1 MNRNRI
7 ISAFSSLLPSVGGAL
22 GWVFLALLLCLSAC
36 SEHEGTGDDIDVPTV
51 PVKLIVALPQRI
63 VGTKKPATRMTE
75 EVVQEGQDAEN
86 FRGIDDVRMLC
97 FKTYPTENSYK
108 SGQIIQMN
116 SLANDA
122 VHENSDEDYTV
133 NQDVEVPVGT
143 THFSFYGRAAD
154 APRTHE
160 ERMHFGIIETVGL
173 NRSSYNGNNGIRF
186 RPVPICNST
195 EPCGGSPA
203 GQALLGLL
211 NDLVTMRSTEPAP
224 EDRWSTAGNMY
235 LEESFKTI
243 SAMRTLSSFSVQYVL
258 GKVWMVLNMMKDG
271 MPGYELCSM
280 LIQKI
285 EDSCGEV
292 PDPKSDKIVLDE
304 RFQGFPDDIHLPA
317 GAARVFLN
325 TETWRF
331 EEPAVQAYGKKLDVA
346 AMSDYAYPMNLHYQV
361 ISDLVASDSLVLP
374 ETLAA
379 IAEQQAGEGTGG
391 DNQNPTGGDNQNP
404 TSGDNQNPTGGDDQ
418 NPTGDGSGD
427 QTGSEETNSQYQG
440 WQNLLDSVYVD
451 ASPVVKGST
460 QSVAMVQQIQY
471 AVGQLAL
478 RARLENGTL
487 YDARGKAVD
496 VSNGFTLKGYIIGGQ
511 REVDYAFQ
519 PVEGSREYAIYDT
532 DINGGP
538 QLLKRN
544 SWTKF
549 NYILGLS
556 TAHDG
561 KVYLAMELVNNGD
574 DFQGADGIILHGA
587 TFYLTASMVP
597 SEGTNYNAGTI
608 DQIFRKDHATEVNL
622 KVMNGWPDK
631 DGDGKPD
638 PDLDQYGNPK
648 PPSGLAT
655 ATYGVP
661 DILVPHSSFG
671 LSVDL
676 IWREGMTF
684 EDVPL

>member
-1 MNRNRI
+1 
-7 ISAFSSLLPSVGGAL
+7 
-22 GWVFLALLLCLSAC
+22 
-36 SEHEGTGDDIDVPTV
+36 
-51 PVKLIVALPQRI
+51 
-63 VGTKKPATRMTE
+63 MTE
-75 EVVQEGQDAEN
+75 EVVQEGQDAES

-122 VHENSDEDYTV
+122 INENSDEDYTV

-160 ERMHFGIIETVGL
+160 ERMHFGIIEAVGL
-173 NRSSYNGNNGIRF
+173 NRSSYNGNSGIRF

-243 SAMRTLSSFSVQYVL
+243 SAMKTLSSFSVQYVL

-361 ISDLVASDSLVLP
+361 IQAEFEAP
-374 ETLAA
+374 AA
-379 IAEQQAGEGTGG
+379 RTYV
-391 DNQNPTGGDNQNP
+391 
-404 TSGDNQNPTGGDDQ
+404 
-418 NPTGDGSGD
+418 DGSGD

-440 WQNLLDSVYVD
+440 WQHLLDSVYVD

-544 SWTKF
+544 TWTKY

-676 IWREGMTF
+676 IWREGISF
-684 EDVPL
+684 NNIEF